1 MEPIMNAKSIIAVSV
16 LAAAL
21 VGCTT
26 GISSVNLE
34 PIPGSITY
42 NGQPRTKLTKSPV
55 GSTFTHNFRRWNG
68 DRVIETYQI
77 QPDRSIKIIDRR
89 IIRDWLTFG
98 PDD

>member
-1 MEPIMNAKSIIAVSV
+1 MKMKSV
-16 LAAAL
+16 LAVTLIAL
-21 VGCTT
+21 ALAGCTT
-26 GISSVNLE
+26 GLSNANLE

-42 NGQPRTKLTKSPV
+42 TGQPRTKLTKSPV

-77 QPDRSIKIIDRR
+77 QPDRSVKIIDRR

-98 PDD
+98 GDD

>member
-1 MEPIMNAKSIIAVSV
+1 MKAKSLIAVSV
-16 LAAAL
+16 LALAL
-21 VGCTT
+21 AGCTT
-26 GISSVNLE
+26 GISNANLE

-55 GSTFTHNFRRWNG
+55 GGTFTHNFRRWNG

-89 IIRDWLTFG
+89 IIRDWLMFG
-98 PDD
+98 RDD

>member
-1 MEPIMNAKSIIAVSV
+1 MKAKSVIAVSV
-16 LAAAL
+16 LALAL
-21 VGCTT
+21 AGCTT
-26 GISSVNLE
+26 GISNANLE

-55 GSTFTHNFRRWNG
+55 GSIFTHNFRRWNG

-89 IIRDWLTFG
+89 IIRDWLMFG
-98 PDD
+98 RDD

>member
-1 MEPIMNAKSIIAVSV
+1 MKAKSLIAVSI
-16 LAAAL
+16 LALAL
-21 VGCTT
+21 ASCTT
-26 GISSVNLE
+26 GISSANLE

-42 NGQPRTKLTKSPV
+42 NGQPRTKLTKSPI

-98 PDD
+98 RDD